1 MFAEPPAGSPSE
13 VIDDASPPKS
23 TLEVPACEFSKLT
36 TKPIDGVTGFDPPL
50 GAELLGVG
58 DALATGLLGVA
69 EELGEGE
76 AAIAESFN
84 TVQAALVLSP
94 VNQTQRLVPVPP
106 S

>member
-1 MFAEPPAGSPSE
+1 MFAEPPTGSPSE

-50 GAELLGVG
+50 GAELLG
-58 DALATGLLGVA
+58 DALAAGLLGVA

-84 TVQAALVLSP
+84 TVQEALALSP